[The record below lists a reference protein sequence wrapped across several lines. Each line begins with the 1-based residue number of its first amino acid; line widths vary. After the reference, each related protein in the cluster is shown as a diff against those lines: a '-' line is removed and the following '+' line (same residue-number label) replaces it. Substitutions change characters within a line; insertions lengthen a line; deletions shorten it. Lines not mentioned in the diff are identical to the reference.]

1 MRHEPALALQHPM
14 IANETLSTLEERY
27 SQEEAK
33 IKGN

>member
-1 MRHEPALALQHPM
+1 M